1 MIGAWN
7 ASNNDYQWTA
17 GSPTTISPDLSSM
30 GPDEPDAAQLKD
42 GRVLVVWRGMA
53 TGTTPTQKYCGI
65 ATIAADGI
73 TTTLGPV
80 AELKYDDGTEF
91 YSQCSYNRLIRSSA
105 TGKLYWIG
113 NMGATGWGQ
122 ERYPLVIAEVDETG
136 IIPSLIKDTV
146 TVIDDRKPD
155 QPAAIQFSN
164 FALLEDRETHA
175 LNLYVTTLGED
186 PNNFLSA
193 DCYKYVVTL
202 HVPEPSSIGL
212 LGTGALVLAMVALV
226 RRRRS

>member
-1 MIGAWN
+1 VEE
-7 ASNNDYQWTA
+7 T
-17 GSPTTISPDLSSM
+17 
-30 GPDEPDAAQLKD
+30 K
-42 GRVLVVWRGMA
+42 
-53 TGTTPTQKYCGI
+53 
-65 ATIAADGI
+65 
-73 TTTLGPV
+73 PV
-80 AELKYDDGTEF
+80 
-91 YSQCSYNRLIRSSA
+91 
-105 TGKLYWIG
+105 
-113 NMGATGWGQ
+113 
-122 ERYPLVIAEVDETG
+122 
-136 IIPSLIKDTV
+136 PSLIKSTV

-155 QPAAIQFSN
+155 QPTAIQFSN
-164 FALLEDRETHA
+164 FAILEDRETHA